1 MAHPSS
7 LPYTL
12 PMTTAAKRNK
22 HKRWL
27 LQLTAMPTAAGH
39 ETRIIQW
46 VKDWVN
52 ARPTLKLKSDKAGN
66 LIITQKRKSKDKPI
80 FITAHMDH
88 PAFVLRKVLSDR
100 EVQLEFR
107 GGVQDP
113 YFNNAGI
120 DIFNNHDKSHRATI
134 TNLNSK
140 AKPFKVVQA
149 RLDKTSDELSPGD
162 IGRWVYQGYEQ
173 EPKVRSGILYAP
185 ACDDVAAV
193 VAALSTLDI
202 LRSRK
207 TTANVSVL
215 LTRAEEIGFIGAIAA
230 CKLNS
235 VPKTARLICLENS
248 RSFAESPIGDGPI
261 IRVGDKASVF
271 SPSLTNRI
279 SAIMANHQKRHR
291 SFKYQRKLMPGGTC
305 EATTF
310 SSYGYESTCLCL
322 PLGNYHNMVDIDGVA
337 AKTRIAKVGP
347 EYISINDYHGLIEM
361 LVISCAQLDSPK
373 VPTIKVRM
381 EELIT
386 KHSSIVGLPP
396 SRI

>member
-1 MAHPSS
+1 MALPSW
-7 LPYTL
+7 LLYTL
-12 PMTTAAKRNK
+12 PMTTTAQRNK

-27 LQLTAMPTAAGH
+27 LKLTGLPTAAGC
-39 ETRIIQW
+39 ETRIINW
-46 VKDWVN
+46 VKDWVK

-66 LIITQKRKSKDKPI
+66 LIITQIRKSNAKPI

-88 PAFVLRKVLSDR
+88 PAFVVRKVISDR

-113 YFNNAGI
+113 YFNKAGI
-120 DIFNNHDKSHRATI
+120 DIFNSDDKSHRATI
-134 TNLNSK
+134 TTLNSK
-140 AKPFKVVQA
+140 AKPFKIVTA
-149 RLDKTSDELSPGD
+149 RLDKPGD
-162 IGRWVYQGYEQ
+162 EISPDDIARWTYKGYEQ

-193 VAALSTLDI
+193 AVALSTLDI
-202 LRSRK
+202 LRTRK
-207 TTANVSVL
+207 ATANVGLL

-230 CKLNS
+230 CKLKS

-248 RSFAESPIGDGPI
+248 RSFAESPIGGGPI

-271 SPSLTNRI
+271 SPNLTNRI
-279 SAIMANHQKRHR
+279 SAIMAIHQSKHT

-337 AKTRIAKVGP
+337 AKTRKAKVGA
-347 EYISINDYHGLIEM
+347 EHISIDDYHGLIEM
-361 LVISCAQLDSPK
+361 LIISCTQLDSPK
-373 VPTIKVRM
+373 VPTIQKRM
-381 EELIT
+381 EELIA
-386 KHSSIVGLPP
+386 KHRKIVGMHKPV
-396 SRI
+396 